1 MDYIGSN
8 YKEIIIDYED
18 GGTVIWVGMK
28 SKSRQC
34 FTLTMLLELL
44 DLFHTLDEFGSPYP
58 GVYGD
63 IKYLVLKSENP
74 EIFNTGG
81 DLDYFSELV
90 STEDWDKLLEYGI
103 GCIDLIYWGLSGG
116 KREIT
121 TISYVTG
128 SALGGGFEAA
138 LSCNYIFAEKQAVFA
153 FPEALFG
160 FFPGMGGYALLERFT
175 GMNEADRAFSTGK
188 RYSAEEL
195 NEHGAIY
202 TLSEKGE
209 GKQAI
214 DDFIQARMSNENT
227 HWALQ
232 KIKQR
237 MQNISYKTLKHSI
250 ELWVDTA
257 KKLSKRDLRV
267 MNILTR
273 RQRKKVAPTPT
284 VRKMAQA

>member
-1 MDYIGSN
+1 MGSTELKH
-8 YKEIIIDYED
+8 KEIVIDYTE
-18 GGTVIWVGMK
+18 GSSVIWVSMK
-28 SKSRQC
+28 AKRRQC
-34 FTLTMLLELL
+34 FTLTMLLEMLA
-44 DLFHTLDEFGSPYP
+44 LFDNLDEFGSPYP

-63 IKYLVLKSENP
+63 VKYLVLKSENP
-74 EIFNTGG
+74 EIFNSGG

-90 STEDWDKLLEYGI
+90 SLQDWDRLLEYGM
-103 GCIDLIYWGLSGG
+103 GCIDLVYWGLSGG

-121 TISYVTG
+121 TIAYVTG

-175 GMNEADRAFSTGK
+175 GANEADRAFATGK

-195 NEHGAIY
+195 DRHGAIY
-202 TLSEKGE
+202 TLSEE
-209 GKQAI
+209 GGAEQAI
-214 DDFIQARMSNENT
+214 QDFIDARISNENT

-237 MQNISYKTLKHSI
+237 MQNISYETLKHSI
-250 ELWVDTA
+250 DLWVDTA

-267 MNILTR
+267 MHILTK
-273 RQRKKVAPTPT
+273 RQSRKVASSPSAPEFAKT
-284 VRKMAQA
+284 

>member
-1 MDYIGSN
+1 MHPRKLKH
-8 YKEIIIDYED
+8 KEIIVDYTE
-18 GGTVIWVGMK
+18 GSSVIWISMK

-44 DLFHTLDEFGSPYP
+44 DLLQTLDEYGSPYP

-63 IKYLVLKSENP
+63 IKYLVLKSEHP
-74 EIFNTGG
+74 EIFNSGG

-90 STEDWDKLLEYGI
+90 ATQDWDRLKQYGI
-103 GCIDLIYWGLSGG
+103 GCIDLVYWGLSGG

-121 TISYVTG
+121 TIAYVTG

-138 LSCNYIFAEKQAVFA
+138 LSCNYIFAEEQAVFA

-160 FFPGMGGYALLERFT
+160 FFPGMGGYVLLERFT
-175 GMNEADRAFSTGK
+175 GPNEADRAFATGK
-188 RYSAEEL
+188 RYSAKEL
-195 NEHGAIY
+195 NDLGAIY
-202 TLSEKGE
+202 TLTEKGK

-214 DDFIQARMSNENT
+214 DDFINARMTNENT

-237 MQNISYKTLKHSI
+237 MQNISYETLKHSI
-250 ELWVDTA
+250 DLWVDTA
-257 KKLSKRDLRV
+257 KKLTKRDLR
-267 MNILTR
+267 MMSILTK
-273 RQRKKVAPTPT
+273 RQKRKVAAT
-284 VRKMAQA
+284 V